1 MGIPV
6 FFKTCIENY
15 QDICTKP
22 VSNNHDNLF
31 LDLNCLI
38 HPCCSDETDEGK
50 MINNILDKIELVFN
64 LVKPKK
70 IFYIAIDGPC
80 PKPKMIQQRTRRF
93 KSANLNKK
101 WDTNAITPGTVFM
114 EKLESAIL
122 KNISKFKSNQVIFS
136 GCYQVGEGEHKIFDY
151 IKSNKLNNNVVYGLD
166 ADLIM
171 LSLISKSTN
180 SCLLRETTEYNIEN
194 IDSEYIYL
202 HIDNLK
208 NQIIKNIKPTVYIY
222 DDDQI
227 IYDYIFICF
236 LLGNDFVINTPSINL
251 RYGGLDIITD
261 CFKLICNEKNGDFNI
276 VDLKD
281 TNFINRNNFKYFIY
295 HLYLQEQKNMSNIMK
310 IRKNQERKYTRIY
323 NSSNDKS
330 ELDNHKPIIFR
341 DKEKQLFSDLDKWRE
356 NYYMYTLFN
365 DKYDKSK
372 KQELETS
379 IEKMTYNYIQSLY
392 WTIRYYLKP
401 CDCWRFG
408 YDFNVAPSLKDIYNL
423 LNKDIYIILEPDNN
437 PYTPEQQLLYVLPK
451 KSHNLIR
458 NKIEVDEIMYPK
470 NPQCCYL
477 LKRYL
482 WEEYLILPKI

>member
-38 HPCCSDETDEGK
+38 HPCCCDETDETK
-50 MINNILDKIELVFN
+50 MINKILDKIELVFN

-70 IFYIAIDGPC
+70 LFYIAIDGPC
-80 PKPKMIQQRTRRF
+80 PKPKMIQQRIRRF
-93 KSANLNKK
+93 KSANQNKI
-101 WDTNAITPGTVFM
+101 WDTNAITPGTEFM
-114 EKLESAIL
+114 EKLESEII
-122 KNISKFKSNQVIFS
+122 NYMGKFKIEKKIFS
-136 GCYQVGEGEHKIFDY
+136 GCYQEGEGEHKIFDY

-171 LSLISKSTN
+171 LSLISKSKN

-208 NQIIKNIKPTVYIY
+208 KQIIKTIKPTVYLY

-236 LLGNDFVINTPSINL
+236 LLGNDFVINTPSLNL

-261 CFKLICNEKNGDFNI
+261 CFKSICNNKMGDFNI
-276 VDLKD
+276 IDFKNINLIDQDNLK
-281 TNFINRNNFKYFIY
+281 IFIY
-295 HLYLQEQKNMSNIMK
+295 HLYLQEQKNINNTMK
-310 IRKNQERKYTRIY
+310 IRTNQEKKYRRIY
-323 NSSNDKS
+323 NSSDNKS
-330 ELDNHKPIIFR
+330 DLENHKPIIFR
-341 DKEKQLFSDLDKWRE
+341 EKEKQLFSDLDKWRE
-356 NYYMYTLFN
+356 NYYMYALFN

-372 KQELETS
+372 KQKLESS

-392 WTIRYYLKP
+392 WTTRYYLKP
-401 CDCWRFG
+401 CDCWRFS
-408 YDFNVAPSLKDIYNL
+408 YNYNIAPSLKDIYNL
-423 LNKDIYIILEPDNN
+423 LNKDVCIILEKDNK

-458 NKIEVDEIMYPK
+458 NKVEIDDIMYPT
-470 NPQCCYL
+470 NPQSCYL